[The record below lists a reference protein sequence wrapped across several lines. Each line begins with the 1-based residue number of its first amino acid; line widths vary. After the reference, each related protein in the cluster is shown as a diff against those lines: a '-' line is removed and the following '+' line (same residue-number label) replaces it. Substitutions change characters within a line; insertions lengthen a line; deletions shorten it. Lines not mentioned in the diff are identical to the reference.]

1 LHPDYYPNIYQ
12 IPPIYDNFW
21 YYFEIARFFNDSPMA
36 IMKYEDE
43 MPVIMFYSLLDKLID
58 INKPQK

>member
-1 LHPDYYPNIYQ
+1 
-12 IPPIYDNFW
+12 
-21 YYFEIARFFNDSPMA
+21 MA